1 MDKTSIEREALAELV
16 GEAINRAW
24 RLGQTYWQQADSE
37 SYRENARSDVTRG
50 KYEDLRTQTLAL
62 LAQQPEA
69 VGAQTAPQG
78 QAGADAVDAKRY
90 RWLREN
96 CLDWEVDG
104 EHRWGALHFDNSS
117 GREGIFADA
126 PESLDAA
133 IDALLPQP
141 PKDQEA

>member
-1 MDKTSIEREALAELV
+1 MDNTSIEREALAELV

-69 VGAQTAPQG
+69 VGWVSVKDRLPPAAQTVLVYGRPYGTKQTAHMRVYAAYISTRP
-78 QAGADAVDAKRY
+78 
-90 RWLREN
+90 REVVE
-96 CLDWEVDG
+96 DEQITHW
-104 EHRWGALHFDNSS
+104 S
-117 GREGIFADA
+117 
-126 PESLDAA
+126 P
-133 IDALLPQP
+133 LPQP
-141 PKDQEA
+141 PKDPEA

>member
-1 MDKTSIEREALAELV
+1 MDKTRKASADNVKVLAAAYANACVTGFELNEARMTLHA
-16 GEAINRAW
+16 AIDA
-24 RLGQTYWQQADSE
+24 
-37 SYRENARSDVTRG
+37 
-50 KYEDLRTQTLAL
+50 LAL

-69 VGAQTAPQG
+69 VGAETAPQG